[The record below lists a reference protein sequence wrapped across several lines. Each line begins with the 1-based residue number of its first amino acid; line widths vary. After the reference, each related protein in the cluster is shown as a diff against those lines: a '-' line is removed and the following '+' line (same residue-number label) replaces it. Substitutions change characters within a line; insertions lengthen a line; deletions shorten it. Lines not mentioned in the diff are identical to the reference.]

1 MTVRA
6 ADGIYWASIG
16 LATFCV
22 MFGLW
27 SFMFGQVGTGS
38 ALLFYLMIAASIYLI
53 GIWIFRDGRH
63 A

>member
-1 MTVRA
+1 MTVRGA
-6 ADGIYWASIG
+6 HGVYWASIA

-27 SFMFGQVGTGS
+27 SFMFGEVGTGS
-38 ALLFYLMIAASIYLI
+38 ELLFYLMIAASIYLI
-53 GIWIFRDGRH
+53 GTWIFRDDLR